1 MWFRN
6 LQLYRLIGP
15 FEYKPE
21 SLHRTLGG
29 HAFKPCAG
37 LDTHSLGWVP
47 PAGREASELVHV
59 ANGRIMLCL
68 RREDRILPAT
78 VVREHVEEKAEA
90 IAAAESRPVGRKEK
104 QRIKDEVLTDLLPRA
119 FTRST
124 HQFAYVDPDA
134 GWIVVDSS
142 TAKKAEELLST
153 LRNTLGSL
161 RVRPLAVNNAP
172 SLVMTRWL
180 ERGAAAG
187 FALGDECE
195 LKEPVDNGGIMRGK
209 RIDLS
214 GAEVKSHLDAG
225 MQVAKL
231 AVEWQE
237 RIGCIL
243 GDDLGIRRLRF
254 LDLVMQEA
262 ADTEAD
268 DALARFDADFA
279 LMGMELA
286 RFIPAVIEAFGG
298 EDE

>member
-6 LQLYRLIGP
+6 LQLYRLIEP
-15 FEYKPE
+15 FEYNPE

-29 HAFKPCAG
+29 RVFKPCAG

-47 PAGREASELVHV
+47 PAGREATELVHV
-59 ANGRIMLCL
+59 ADGRIMLCL

-78 VVREHVEEKAEA
+78 VVREHVEERAET
-90 IAAAESRPVGRKEK
+90 IAAAESRPIGRKEK

-124 HQFAYVDPDA
+124 HQFAYIDADA
-134 GWIVVDSS
+134 GWVIVDSS

-153 LRNTLGSL
+153 LRETLGSL
-161 RVRPLAVNNAP
+161 RVKPLTVNNAP

-180 ERGAAAG
+180 AKGLTAG
-187 FALGDECE
+187 FAFGDECE

-231 AVEWQE
+231 AVDWQE

-262 ADTEAD
+262 AETEAD